1 MSRMVHAAVIESK
14 SEVIE
19 PDRCRSR
26 QMRDEEL
33 VYRVRSGDK
42 NAFNELLQ
50 PHLSLMQYRVQSIL
64 QNDADTQDVVQDAML
79 CAFTKLHQL
88 RAARFFRAWLMQI
101 AVNCARMKLR
111 SKSAGPGMESL
122 DEIHSDDGSRS
133 LPRQIVD
140 LRDSPSVYFERREI
154 YEKFKRTLQRL
165 PLAYREVFILRE
177 IQQLSVSETAS
188 ILQMTIS
195 MVKTNLRRAKLRL
208 RQLLVPWW
216 RTNSSRR
223 RRDSSRTGH

>member
-1 MSRMVHAAVIESK
+1 MSPMVHAAVIESN

-50 PHLSLMQYRVQSIL
+50 PHLSLMQYRVRSIL
-64 QNDADTQDVVQDAML
+64 QNDADVQDVVQEAML

-88 RAARFFRAWLMQI
+88 RAARFFRAWFMQI

-111 SKSAGPGMESL
+111 RESAGHGTESL
-122 DEIHSDDGSRS
+122 DESFGDDGVSS
-133 LPRQIVD
+133 PPRQIVD
-140 LRDSPSVYFERREI
+140 LRHSPSVYFERREI
-154 YEKFKRTLQRL
+154 YETLKRALERL
-165 PLAYREVFILRE
+165 PLIYREVFILRE
-177 IQQLSVSETAS
+177 IRQLSANETALLLH
-188 ILQMTIS
+188 ITIP
-195 MVKTNLRRAKLRL
+195 MVKSKLHRAKLRL
-208 RQLLVPWW
+208 RQFLLPLW
-216 RTNSSRR
+216 RT
-223 RRDSSRTGH
+223 T